1 MGDKMTELSNI
12 QARFNA
18 ALAIVQQAETSS
30 GNLAETN
37 KSISDAPTEQQLL
50 TAAKGDE
57 RYDNSDA
64 EVTKLDLEKMNDCL
78 KKEQD
83 TINTLKKELAE
94 KDTILKSQRATMVQQ
109 IETLDKARCTSEES
123 LDKVQQH
130 VNDLEQLNTELRAA
144 NEQNLG
150 QPDLINKSL
159 ELELKQIKVQ
169 RNADLETVNAILARL
184 TPLVEGAVDG

>member
-64 EVTKLDLEKMNDCL
+64 EVTKLDLEKMNACL

-94 KDTILKSQRATMVQQ
+94 KDTMLKSQRATMVQQ

>member
-18 ALAIVQQAETSS
+18 ALAIVQQAEASS

-50 TAAKGDE
+50 TAAEGDE

-64 EVTKLDLEKMNDCL
+64 EVTKLALEKMNACL

>member
-18 ALAIVQQAETSS
+18 ALAIVQQAEISS
-30 GNLAETN
+30 GSLAETN

-50 TAAKGDE
+50 TAAEGDE

-64 EVTKLDLEKMNDCL
+64 EVTKVDLEKMNDCL

-109 IETLDKARCTSEES
+109 IETLDKARCSSEES
-123 LDKVQQH
+123 LNKVQQH

>member
-1 MGDKMTELSNI
+1 MGDEMTELSDI

-37 KSISDAPTEQQLL
+37 RSTADAPTEQQLL
-50 TAAKGDE
+50 SAAECDE

-64 EVTKLDLEKMNDCL
+64 EVTKVDLEKMNDCL

-83 TINTLKKELAE
+83 TINTLTKELAE

-109 IETLDKARCTSEES
+109 IEALDKARCTSEES

-159 ELELKQIKVQ
+159 ELELIQIKVQ

>member
-1 MGDKMTELSNI
+1 MGDEMTELSDI

-18 ALAIVQQAETSS
+18 ALAIVKRAETSS
-30 GNLAETN
+30 GNLVETN
-37 KSISDAPTEQQLL
+37 KSTADAPTEQQLL
-50 TAAKGDE
+50 TAAEGDE
-57 RYDNSDA
+57 RYDNSYA
-64 EVTKLDLEKMNDCL
+64 EVTKVDLEKMNDCL

-109 IETLDKARCTSEES
+109 IETLDKARCSSEES
-123 LDKVQQH
+123 LNKVQQH

>member
-18 ALAIVQQAETSS
+18 ALTIVQQAETSS

-64 EVTKLDLEKMNDCL
+64 EVTKLDLEKMNACL

-94 KDTILKSQRATMVQQ
+94 KNTILKSQRTTMVQQ

>member
-30 GNLAETN
+30 DNLAETN

-50 TAAKGDE
+50 TAAEGDD

-64 EVTKLDLEKMNDCL
+64 EVTKLDLEKMNACL

>member
-64 EVTKLDLEKMNDCL
+64 EVTKLDLEKMNACL

>member
-1 MGDKMTELSNI
+1 MGDEMTELSDI

-18 ALAIVQQAETSS
+18 ALAIVKRAETSS

-37 KSISDAPTEQQLL
+37 KSNADAPTEQQLL
-50 TAAKGDE
+50 TAAEGDE

-64 EVTKLDLEKMNDCL
+64 EVTKLDLEKMNACL

>member
-1 MGDKMTELSNI
+1 MGYKMTELSNI

-18 ALAIVQQAETSS
+18 ALTIVQQAETSS

-64 EVTKLDLEKMNDCL
+64 EVTKLDLEKMNACL

-184 TPLVEGAVDG
+184 APLVEGAVDG

>member
-50 TAAKGDE
+50 TAAEGEE

-64 EVTKLDLEKMNDCL
+64 EVTKLDLEKMNAFL

-184 TPLVEGAVDG
+184 TTLVEGAVDG

>member
-1 MGDKMTELSNI
+1 M
-12 QARFNA
+12 R
-18 ALAIVQQAETSS
+18 
-30 GNLAETN
+30 
-37 KSISDAPTEQQLL
+37 
-50 TAAKGDE
+50 
-57 RYDNSDA
+57 
-64 EVTKLDLEKMNDCL
+64 
-78 KKEQD
+78 
-83 TINTLKKELAE
+83 
-94 KDTILKSQRATMVQQ
+94 
-109 IETLDKARCTSEES
+109 
-123 LDKVQQH
+123 QH

>member
-1 MGDKMTELSNI
+1 MGDEMTELSNI

-30 GNLAETN
+30 DNLAETN

-50 TAAKGDE
+50 TAAEGDE

-64 EVTKLDLEKMNDCL
+64 EVTKLDLEKMNACL

>member
-50 TAAKGDE
+50 TAAKGNE

-64 EVTKLDLEKMNDCL
+64 EVTKLDLEKMNACL

-83 TINTLKKELAE
+83 TINTQKKELAE

>member
-1 MGDKMTELSNI
+1 MGDEMTELSDI

-18 ALAIVQQAETSS
+18 ALAIVKRAETSS

-64 EVTKLDLEKMNDCL
+64 EVTKLDLEKMNACL

>member
-1 MGDKMTELSNI
+1 MGDKMTELLNI

-50 TAAKGDE
+50 TAAEGDE

-64 EVTKLDLEKMNDCL
+64 EVAKLDLEKMNACL

>member
-30 GNLAETN
+30 DNLAETN

-64 EVTKLDLEKMNDCL
+64 EVTKLDLEKMNACL

>member
-1 MGDKMTELSNI
+1 MGDEMTELSNI

-37 KSISDAPTEQQLL
+37 KSTSDAPTEQQLL
-50 TAAKGDE
+50 TAAEGEE

-64 EVTKLDLEKMNDCL
+64 EVTKLDLEKMNACL
-78 KKEQD
+78 KKKQD

-94 KDTILKSQRATMVQQ
+94 KDIILRSQRATMVQQ
-109 IETLDKARCTSEES
+109 IETLDKARCNSEES
-123 LDKVQQH
+123 LDKVRQH

-144 NEQNLG
+144 NEQKLG
-150 QPDLINKSL
+150 QPDLVNKSL
-159 ELELKQIKVQ
+159 ELELKQIKFQ
-169 RNADLETVNAILARL
+169 RNVDLETVNAILARL

>member
-1 MGDKMTELSNI
+1 MTELSNI

-37 KSISDAPTEQQLL
+37 KSISDAPTEQQLR

-64 EVTKLDLEKMNDCL
+64 EVTKLDLEKMNACL

>member
-57 RYDNSDA
+57 RYDNSDS
-64 EVTKLDLEKMNDCL
+64 EVTKLDLEKMNACL

>member
-1 MGDKMTELSNI
+1 MGDEMTELSDI

-18 ALAIVQQAETSS
+18 ALAIVKRAETSS

-37 KSISDAPTEQQLL
+37 KSTADAPTEQQLL
-50 TAAKGDE
+50 TAAEGDE

-64 EVTKLDLEKMNDCL
+64 EVTKLDLEKMNACL

>member
-50 TAAKGDE
+50 TAAEGDQ

-64 EVTKLDLEKMNDCL
+64 EVTKVDLEKMNAFL

-83 TINTLKKELAE
+83 TVNTLKKELAE